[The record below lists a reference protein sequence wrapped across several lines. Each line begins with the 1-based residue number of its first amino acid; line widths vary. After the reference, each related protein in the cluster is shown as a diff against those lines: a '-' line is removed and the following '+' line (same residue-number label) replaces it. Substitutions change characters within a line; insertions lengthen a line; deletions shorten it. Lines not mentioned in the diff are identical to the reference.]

1 MRTRPSARWVV
12 FGAMAFVYFSFGVM
26 VMSIAPLVSTVRAD
40 LGLSRSAMG
49 AALGAWPLIYV
60 FTAPLAGRVIDR
72 VGLRRSL
79 FVGALFVA
87 ASGFARAAAQGAP
100 SLWLAIGVFGI
111 GGPLVST
118 SAPKLVAVWFTD
130 AKERRVAVGAYSAA
144 PSLGFI
150 TSLLLANSV
159 LLPAVGSWRGVLV
172 IDAVL
177 ALVAGTIWLAVTGVV
192 RSAPRAEVAAAPVTI
207 GREWGQLVR
216 RPGVRYA
223 LALGVGTFFLSHAL
237 HGWLPDVLE
246 ETDGLAASTASRW
259 VAGSIAVGIPASL
272 LLVRLADPRRHR
284 HVLIGVLC
292 VTVACLVAVAFGPSG
307 IDLVATLGLGVR
319 DALVPLTVIV
329 LLEAEGVTSANIG
342 SANGLWFSVS
352 ELGGVL
358 GPLTVGLVADS
369 AAGFNGGL
377 TVLVAVAV
385 LMTVSVGW
393 HGAGRSAQTAE
404 PVGAVVTE

>member
-1 MRTRPSARWVV
+1 
-12 FGAMAFVYFSFGVM
+12 MALVYFSFGVM
-26 VMSIAPLVSTVRAD
+26 VMSISPLVSTVRAD

-87 ASGFARAAAQGAP
+87 SSGFARAAAQDAP
-100 SLWLAIGVFGI
+100 SLWLAIAVFGI

-130 AKERRVAVGAYSAA
+130 QAERRIAVGAYSAA

-172 IDAVL
+172 VDAVL
-177 ALVAGTIWLAVTGVV
+177 ALVAGAVWLAVTGVV
-192 RSAPRAEVAAAPVTI
+192 RSAPREDVAAAPITI

-246 ETDGLAASTASRW
+246 ESDALAASTASRW
-259 VAGSIAVGIPASL
+259 VAGSIAVGIPASI
-272 LLVRLADPRRHR
+272 LLVRVADPRRHR
-284 HVLIGVLC
+284 QVLIGILG
-292 VTVACLVAVAFGPSG
+292 VTVVCLLAVAFGPSG
-307 IDLVATLGLGVR
+307 IDLAATLGLGVR

-352 ELGGVL
+352 EIGGVL
-358 GPLTVGLVADS
+358 GPLAVGLVADS

-377 TVLVAVAV
+377 TVLVAVAL
-385 LMTVSVGW
+385 LMAVAVGW
-393 HGAGRSAQTAE
+393 HGAGRSVRPAE